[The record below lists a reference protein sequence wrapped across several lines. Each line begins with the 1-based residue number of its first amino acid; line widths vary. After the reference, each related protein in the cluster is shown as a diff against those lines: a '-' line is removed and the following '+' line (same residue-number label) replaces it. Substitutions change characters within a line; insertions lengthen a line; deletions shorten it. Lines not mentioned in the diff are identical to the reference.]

1 MDTTTEV
8 INITMKS
15 SQALKIETLLF
26 GWLDYLLFFIM
37 LGLSALIG
45 VYFGFF
51 GKKQD
56 NTIEYLLGGKAM
68 SIFPIA
74 MSLIAR

>member
-1 MDTTTEV
+1 MA
-8 INITMKS
+8 
-15 SQALKIETLLF
+15 SQALQIETLLF
-26 GWLDYLLFFIM
+26 GWFDYFLFFAM

-56 NTIEYLLGGKAM
+56 NTIEYLLGGKTM